1 MIAFAENSIQLVPDG
16 TLLIHLVLVVVMVV
30 VLNQTL
36 LKPIN
41 RVLEE
46 RERRTGGKFNEAKEL
61 MATADEKARVWEQG
75 LRKARNESYHLLESE
90 RVEALRDREERVAAL
105 KAELAE
111 MVANEKSEIKQQ
123 EQQAQAELQAEARR
137 LADLIGAKV
146 LGRNLG

>member
-1 MIAFAENSIQLVPDG
+1 MIALAENSIQLVPDG

-61 MATADEKARVWEQG
+61 MASADEKARTWEQG
-75 LRKARNESYHLLESE
+75 LRKARNESYHLLESQ
-90 RVEALRDREERVAAL
+90 RVEALRDREQRVAVL
-105 KAELAE
+105 KAELGA
-111 MVANEKSEIKQQ
+111 MVAKEKAEIKQQ

-137 LADLIGAKV
+137 LADLIGARV